1 MTTGLIRRNMPLTDI
16 SLEVTINTQEFLPLR
31 EPTLF
36 ILLSISTEKKHGY
49 AILQDVETLSQ
60 GQVRL
65 SNGTLYGALT
75 RLLDQGLIE
84 QVPSDE
90 PQTSGKPRKAY
101 QLTKDGLA
109 ILQTEITRI
118 SALVHIA
125 RQRLPE
131 GVQ

>member
-1 MTTGLIRRNMPLTDI
+1 MSVTDI
-16 SLEVTINTQEFLPLR
+16 SLEATINTTDFLPLR

-36 ILLSISTEKKHGY
+36 ILLSISAEKKHGY

-60 GQVRL
+60 GHVRL

-84 QVPSDE
+84 QTPSDE

-101 QLTKDGLA
+101 QLTRDGLA
-109 ILQTEITRI
+109 ILQTEIERLNT
-118 SALVHIA
+118 LVRIA

-131 GVQ
+131 AAQ

>member
-1 MTTGLIRRNMPLTDI
+1 MSVTDI
-16 SLEVTINTQEFLPLR
+16 SLEATINTPEFLPLR

-36 ILLSISTEKKHGY
+36 ILLSISAEKKHGY

-84 QVPSDE
+84 QSSSDE

-101 QLTKDGLA
+101 QLTRDGLA
-109 ILQTEITRI
+109 ILQTEIKRLNT
-118 SALVHIA
+118 LVRIA

-131 GVQ
+131 AAL